1 MTACIHSVDFIQHN
15 EDLENLGTFD
25 LAAYIVMAYIVMAY
39 IVMAYIVMAYIVM
52 AYIGTFD
59 LAGVDNWRGMLKEF
73 GIKLA
78 LLRGTDG
85 AEIAR
90 YSP

>member
-1 MTACIHSVDFIQHN
+1 MTACVHSVDFIQHN
-15 EDLENLGTFD
+15 EDLENL
-25 LAAYIVMAYIVMAY
+25 
-39 IVMAYIVMAYIVM
+39 
-52 AYIGTFD
+52 GTFD